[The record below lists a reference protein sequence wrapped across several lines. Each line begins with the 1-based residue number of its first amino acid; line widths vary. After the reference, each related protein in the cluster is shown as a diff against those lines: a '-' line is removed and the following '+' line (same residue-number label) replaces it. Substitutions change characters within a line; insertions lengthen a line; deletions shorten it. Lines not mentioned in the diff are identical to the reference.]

1 MPRLATAE
9 TSKQDV
15 EDIFRRKILFQHM
28 TSIFSGD
35 RELVKSLMVRA
46 LREIADD
53 IENGK

>member
-15 EDIFRRKILFQHM
+15 EDIFRRKIFFQHM